1 MRAGESAE
9 DVAAST
15 GWDMAKVL
23 RYAEPMLAERGYIA
37 EQARAVEVRRSG
49 GGATLAEAV
58 EQALGTGAR
67 QLAWDSHRR
76 PDGRWIVTADA
87 GGRNRAEW
95 TYDPA
100 GRNLHALND
109 RARALMGAAPVDA
122 TPDDTEVDI
131 AAALDL
137 ASDVALVRTESGA
150 RPHLVAVPSDDLD
163 DVEPADHEEPQVQ
176 GMSHPATARAEQQT
190 LTIPRPEDD
199 PRPQEADPAARE
211 TSPPPREPRKARGR
225 KGRASVPSWDE
236 ILFGAGR
243 SED

>member
-58 EQALGTGAR
+58 EQALGTDAR
-67 QLAWDSHRR
+67 QLTWDSHRR
-76 PDGRWIVTADA
+76 ADGRWIVSADA
-87 GGRNRAEW
+87 GGRSLAEW

-122 TPDDTEVDI
+122 VTADAEVDI

-137 ASDVALVRTESGA
+137 ASDVALVRSETAA
-150 RPHLVAVPSDDLD
+150 RPHLVAVPSDEADPD
-163 DVEPADHEEPQVQ
+163 DHEEPQAQ

-190 LTIPRPEDD
+190 LTIPRPDGD
-199 PRPQEADPAARE
+199 PRPQEAEPAAPE
-211 TSPPPREPRKARGR
+211 TPPPPREPRKARGR